1 MAWRWFLV
9 AQFNRLILNV
19 RPDTIEDYWAFHH
32 THKFEPTFYFMWVW
46 TIAFLGIMAY
56 VAVKHL

>member
-9 AQFNRLILNV
+9 G
-19 RPDTIEDYWAFHH
+19 EDVYAVYFKHH
-32 THKFEPTFYFMWVW
+32 FELTFYFMWVW